1 MQELQYN
8 LSGQFGLASRPR
20 AERVRDLYYLRSVQ
34 IRENLKENLEALPIQ
49 VLPYFIEI
57 FTPNQEVA

>member
-20 AERVRDLYYLRSVQ
+20 VERIRDLFYFRTVK
-34 IRENLKENLEALPIQ
+34 IRENLKENLETFPVQAISDSVKILAPDQ
-49 VLPYFIEI
+49 EI
-57 FTPNQEVA
+57 P

>member
-1 MQELQYN
+1 MEELKNNPSTQ
-8 LSGQFGLASRPR
+8 LGLASRPR
-20 AERVRDLYYLRSVQ
+20 AERVRDLYYFRSVQ

-57 FTPNQEVA
+57 FAPDQEVA